1 MRVFIYKLLR
11 SREWEA
17 TKKAEEFRGSP
28 DDLRD
33 GFIHLSAAHQV
44 RTTFD
49 KYFSDEYNPI
59 LAAVDAS
66 RLGDALKWE
75 VSRGGEKF
83 PHLYGMLKRAD
94 MRETFEIRRDAS
106 GRPIFP
112 PEIP

>member
-1 MRVFIYKLLR
+1 MRNFIYKLFR
-11 SREWEA
+11 SQEWQA
-17 TKKAEEFRGSP
+17 AKNAGEFRGSP

-33 GFIHLSAAHQV
+33 GFIHFSAAHQV

-49 KYFSDEYNPI
+49 KYFPDQYNPI

-66 RLGDALKWE
+66 RLGEALKWE
-75 VSRGGEKF
+75 MSRGGEKF
-83 PHLYGMLKRAD
+83 PHLYGVLKLSHV
-94 MRETFEIRRDAS
+94 RETFEIRRDAS

>member
-1 MRVFIYKLLR
+1 MSVFIYKLFR
-11 SREWEA
+11 PQEW
-17 TKKAEEFRGSP
+17 KAAKTAGEFRGSP

-49 KYFSDEYNPI
+49 KYFSKEYNLV
-59 LAAVDAS
+59 LAAIDAGC
-66 RLGDALKWE
+66 LGEALKWE

-83 PHLYGMLKRAD
+83 PHLYGVLKGADVRA
-94 MRETFEIRRDAS
+94 TFEIRRDAS